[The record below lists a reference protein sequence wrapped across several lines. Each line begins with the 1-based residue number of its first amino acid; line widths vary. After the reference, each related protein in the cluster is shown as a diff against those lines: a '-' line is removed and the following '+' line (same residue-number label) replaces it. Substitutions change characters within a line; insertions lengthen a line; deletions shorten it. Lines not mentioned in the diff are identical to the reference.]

1 MKISALLPILLL
13 CCAPLYSQEQKGT
26 VLPPGAAVEKDPKFP
41 PVVSYTLKNGL
52 RLLILEKKFVPTVS
66 FTMIFK
72 VGNVDGQPGKTG
84 LAHLF
89 EHMAFKG
96 TKTINSTGYEKE
108 KFSLEKVEIAAKEM
122 IAEESKTT
130 PDLPKLEAL
139 RKKLA
144 EAEKEADTMI
154 VKDEYWKLYNELGE
168 SGMNAMTSTDYTGYV
183 VSLPANRLEAWMII
197 ESDRFKNAVLREFY
211 RERSVVMEERRMGES
226 DPNRLMWE
234 TLFTNAFMAHPYHNP
249 TIGWM
254 DDLKRLTRTDADQ
267 FFKTFYAPNNATL
280 AVVGDVKPE
289 EVIKMAEKH
298 FASWENRPL
307 PERNYTKE
315 PPQKSEKRINV
326 FFKAKPSLRMGFHNP
341 GYENPD
347 IYGLLML
354 SEILSNGKTSRFYRN
369 LVEGK
374 QLALYA
380 NSGHSTPGDRYPSLF
395 VILAAPK
402 APHTVEELE
411 DAIMEEI
418 DKLKTPPQKEE
429 DLSKLKWEMEKVIN
443 NYEAALVRQLES
455 NAGLGMSL
463 ANNQQ
468 ILGDWKFDWKVSE
481 ELRKLKPEDI
491 SRVAAQYFTRDNKT
505 IVFLREPDAAAEIKT
520 QGAAPQVNGGVK

>member
-1 MKISALLPILLL
+1 MKSAILLPLVMM
-13 CCAPLYSQEQKGT
+13 CAPIYGSETAASPAEKL
-26 VLPPGAAVEKDPKFP
+26 GATVEKDAKFP
-41 PVVSYTLKNGL
+41 PVVSYTMKNGL

-72 VGNVDGQPGKTG
+72 VGNVDGTPGKTG

-96 TKTINSTGYEKE
+96 TKTINSAGYEKE
-108 KFSLEKVEIAAKEM
+108 KLLLGKVEKAAKAM
-122 IAEESKTT
+122 IAEESKT
-130 PDLPKLEAL
+130 PPEPAKMEKL
-139 RKKLA
+139 RKKLT
-144 EAEKEADTMI
+144 EAEKEADTLI

-168 SGMNAMTSTDYTGYV
+168 SGMNAGTSTDYTVYM

-211 RERSVVMEERRMGES
+211 RERDVVMEERRMGES
-226 DPNRLMWE
+226 DPNHLMWE
-234 TLFTNAFMAHPYHNP
+234 ALFTNAFMAHPYHNP

-267 FFKTFYAPNNATL
+267 FFKAFYAPNNATL

-289 EVIKMAEKH
+289 EVIRLAEKY
-298 FASWENRPL
+298 FTSWKKRQL

-347 IYGLLML
+347 IYALLML
-354 SEILSNGKTSRFYRN
+354 SEILSTGKTSRFYRN
-369 LVEGK
+369 LVEGR

-380 NSGHSTPGDRYPSLF
+380 ASYHSTPGDRYPSLF
-395 VILAAPK
+395 IVSAAPK
-402 APHTVEELE
+402 TPHTLEELE
-411 DAIMEEI
+411 GAIMGEI
-418 DKLKTPPQKEE
+418 AKLAKEPPTR
-429 DLSKLKWEMEKVIN
+429 WEMDKVLN
-443 NYEAALVRQLES
+443 NYEAVLVRQLES
-455 NAGLGMSL
+455 NSGLGMSL

-468 ILGDWKFDWKVSE
+468 ILGDWKFDWKVTD
-481 ELRKLKPEDI
+481 ELRKIKPEDV
-491 SRVAAQYFTRDNKT
+491 SRVAAKYFTSDNKT
-505 IVFLREPDAAAEIKT
+505 VVFLREPETATTPDEIPMPK
-520 QGAAPQVNGGVK
+520 

>member
-1 MKISALLPILLL
+1 MEELMKLSALLPILLL
-13 CCAPLYSQEQKGT
+13 CCAPLYSQGKKETG
-26 VLPPGAAVEKDPKFP
+26 LPRGASMEKDPKFP

-72 VGNVDGQPGKTG
+72 VGNVDGMPGKTG

-96 TKTINSTGYEKE
+96 TKTINSAGYEKE
-108 KFSLEKVEIAAKEM
+108 KISLEKVEAAAKTL
-122 IAEESKTT
+122 IAEESG
-130 PDLPKLEAL
+130 PDPEPAKLEKL

-144 EAEKEADTMI
+144 LAEKEADALTI
-154 VKDEYWKLYNELGE
+154 KDEYWKLYNELGE

-183 VSLPANRLEAWMII
+183 VSLPSNRLEAWMII

-234 TLFTNAFMAHPYHNP
+234 ALFTNAFAAHPYHNP

-254 DDLKRLTRTDADQ
+254 DDLKRLTRTDADR

-289 EVIKMAEKH
+289 EVIKMAEKY
-298 FASWENRPL
+298 FASWKKREL

-315 PPQKSEKRINV
+315 PPQKSEKIVNV
-326 FFKAKPSLRMGFHNP
+326 FFNAKPSLRMGFHNP
-341 GYENPD
+341 GYGNPD
-347 IYGLLML
+347 IYALLML

-369 LVEGK
+369 LVEGR

-380 NSGHSTPGDRYPSLF
+380 GAYHSEPGNRYPSLF
-395 VILAAPK
+395 VIMAAPK
-402 APHTVEELE
+402 TPHTVEEVE
-411 DAIMEEI
+411 AAIMEEI
-418 DKLKTPPQKEE
+418 DKLRKEPPTP
-429 DLSKLKWEMEKVIN
+429 WEMEKVIN

-455 NAGLGMSL
+455 NSGLGMSL
-463 ANNQQ
+463 ANNQE
-468 ILGDWKFDWKVSE
+468 ILGDWKFDWKAVD

-491 SRVAAQYFTRDNKT
+491 SRVAAGYFAKDNKT
-505 IVFLREPDAAAEIKT
+505 VVFLRESGETAGTKT
-520 QGAAPQVNGGVK
+520 PSGTGE

>member
-1 MKISALLPILLL
+1 MKSAILLPLVMM
-13 CCAPLYSQEQKGT
+13 CAPIY
-26 VLPPGAAVEKDPKFP
+26 GAETAPTPAESLGATVEKDAKFP

-66 FTMIFK
+66 FTTIFR
-72 VGNVDGQPGKTG
+72 VGNVDGTPGKTG

-96 TKTINSTGYEKE
+96 TKTINSAGFDKE
-108 KFSLEKVEIAAKEM
+108 KVLLEKVEDAAKAV
-122 IAEESKTT
+122 IAEESKLT
-130 PDLPKLEAL
+130 PDPAKLEEL
-139 RKKLA
+139 RKGLEA
-144 EAEKEADTMI
+144 AEKEADTLI

-211 RERSVVMEERRMGES
+211 RERDVVMEERRMGES

-234 TLFTNAFMAHPYHNP
+234 TLFTNAFAAHPYHNP

-267 FFKTFYAPNNATL
+267 FYRTFYAPNNATL

-289 EVIKMAEKH
+289 EVIKLAEKY
-298 FASWENRPL
+298 FSAWESRPL

-315 PPQKSEKRINV
+315 PPQKSEKIINV
-326 FFKAKPSLRMGFHNP
+326 FFKAKPALRMGFHNP

-354 SEILSNGKTSRFYRN
+354 SEILSNGKTSRFYRD

-380 NSGHSTPGDRYPSLF
+380 SSGHSTPGDRYPSLF
-395 VILAAPK
+395 VIMAAPK

-411 DAIMEEI
+411 AAIMEEI
-418 DKLKTPPQKEE
+418 DKLKNEPPTQ
-429 DLSKLKWEMEKVIN
+429 WEMDKVIN
-443 NYEAALVRQLES
+443 NYEAGLVRQLES
-455 NAGLGMSL
+455 NSGLGMSL
-463 ANNQQ
+463 ASNQQ
-468 ILGDWKFDWKVSE
+468 ILGDWKFDWKVTE

-491 SRVAAQYFTRDNKT
+491 SRVAAKYFTRDNKT
-505 IVFLREPDAAAEIKT
+505 TVFLREPEASGTAKAPASAAAEKG
-520 QGAAPQVNGGVK
+520 GAK

>member
-1 MKISALLPILLL
+1 MKPTILLPLMVMM
-13 CCAPLYSQEQKGT
+13 CAPVYGAESSAPGGSGT
-26 VLPPGAAVEKDPKFP
+26 SSSPAEKLGAAVEKDPGLP

-72 VGNVDGQPGKTG
+72 VGNVDGAPGKTG

-96 TKTINSTGYEKE
+96 TKTINSANYEKE
-108 KFSLEKVEIAAKEM
+108 KPLLEKVELAAEAL
-122 IAEESKTT
+122 IAEESKQT
-130 PDLPKLEAL
+130 PEPAKLETL
-139 RKKLA
+139 RKKLS
-144 EAEKEADTMI
+144 EAEKEADSLT

-183 VSLPANRLEAWMII
+183 VSLPSNRLEAWMII

-226 DPNRLMWE
+226 DPNRLLWE
-234 TLFTNAFMAHPYHNP
+234 TLFTNAFAAHPYHNP

-254 DDLKRLTRTDADQ
+254 DDLKRLTRTDADR

-280 AVVGDVKPE
+280 SVVGDVKPE
-289 EVIKMAEKH
+289 EVIKLAEKY
-298 FASWENRPL
+298 FSSWEKRPL
-307 PERNYTKE
+307 PETNYTKE
-315 PPQKSEKRINV
+315 PPQKSEKIVTV
-326 FFKAKPSLRMGFHNP
+326 FFNAKPALRMGFHNP
-341 GYENPD
+341 GFEDPD

-354 SEILSNGKTSRFYRN
+354 SEILSGGKTSRFYRN
-369 LVEGK
+369 LVEGR

-402 APHTVEELE
+402 EPHTVEKLE
-411 DAIMEEI
+411 TGLMEEI
-418 DKLKTPPQKEE
+418 DKLKKEPPTQ
-429 DLSKLKWEMEKVIN
+429 WEMEKVVN
-443 NYEAALVRQLES
+443 NYEAGLVRQLES
-455 NAGLGMSL
+455 NPGLGMSL
-463 ANNQQ
+463 ASNQQ
-468 ILGDWKFDWKVSE
+468 ILGDWKFDWKVAE
-481 ELRKLKPEDI
+481 KLRKLKPEDI
-491 SRVAAQYFTRDNKT
+491 SRVAAKYFTRDNKT
-505 IVFLREPDAAAEIKT
+505 VVFLREPEND
-520 QGAAPQVNGGVK
+520 GAGPSSTEK